1 MSICIMLTAFC
12 WSTLAALTD
21 AHMAKT
27 RHERALG
34 GLGTDECVCR
44 ENRRYLFLLSTR
56 VPGIRGISSL
66 STHCDFQC
74 M

>member
-27 RHERALG
+27 RHERALASAHWG
-34 GLGTDECVCR
+34 RTSVCAV
-44 ENRRYLFLLSTR
+44 EE
-56 VPGIRGISSL
+56 
-66 STHCDFQC
+66 
-74 M
+74 